1 MNVRLFIKPGC
12 PWCDEAMD
20 WLDRRG
26 VNYQKLDVIRDAVAR
41 AEMLQLT
48 KQTKAPSIDVDGEI
62 LADFGADELA
72 AWWKW

>member
-12 PWCDEAMD
+12 PWCDEAMQ

-26 VNYQKLDVIRDAVAR
+26 VNYQTLDVIRNAEAR
-41 AEMLQLT
+41 AEMFKLT
-48 KQTKAPSIDVDGEI
+48 KQTKAPCIEVEGQV